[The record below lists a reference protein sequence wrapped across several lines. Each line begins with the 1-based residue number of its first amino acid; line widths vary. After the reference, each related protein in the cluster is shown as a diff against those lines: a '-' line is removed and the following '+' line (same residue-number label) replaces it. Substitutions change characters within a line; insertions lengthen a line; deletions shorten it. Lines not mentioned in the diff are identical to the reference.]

1 MENPVKSAL
10 VLGACIAIGLV
21 GLGLTAGRS
30 ALAVKGMERYVT
42 VKGLSERE
50 VPADLAVWPIR
61 YGEAGND
68 LTQIYAALERNRATI
83 MRYLNERG
91 FTADEISVA
100 APVVVDK
107 LAQQY
112 GGGSVGPLR
121 YTSSQAIT
129 VRTTKIDLVRE
140 TLRSIG
146 ELGRTGIVFSGNEY
160 TDPAEFLFTGLNAL
174 KPSMIEEA
182 TRAAR
187 EVASKF
193 ASDSDSQL
201 GKIRSANQGQFSIE
215 DLDSSTPHV
224 KKVRVVST
232 VEYYLS
238 D

>member
-1 MENPVKSAL
+1 MDNPVKSAL
-10 VLGACIAIGLV
+10 VLGACVAIGLI
-21 GLGLTAGRS
+21 GLGITAGRG
-30 ALAVKGMERYVT
+30 ALAVKGLERYVT

-61 YGEAGND
+61 YAEAGND
-68 LTQIYAALERNRATI
+68 LPQIYAALERNRATVV
-83 MRYLNERG
+83 RYLGERG
-91 FTADEISVA
+91 FQAEEITVA
-100 APVVVDK
+100 APLVTDK

-112 GGGSVGPLR
+112 GGNSVGPLR
-121 YTSSQAIT
+121 YTASQAVT
-129 VRTTKIDLVRE
+129 VRSAKTDLVRE
-140 TLRSIG
+140 SLQGIG
-146 ELGRTGIVFSGNEY
+146 ELGRTGIVFSGSEY
-160 TDPAEFLFTGLNAL
+160 QQAAEFLFTGLNAL

-187 EVASKF
+187 EVAGKF
-193 ASDSDSQL
+193 ASDSDSRL